1 MKKIIGGFM
10 ALSACLTG
18 CNDGTINEDQG
29 RVERGSFHLT
39 LSQNRA

>member
-29 RVERGSFHLT
+29 TVPDPC
-39 LSQNRA
+39 LSCEY